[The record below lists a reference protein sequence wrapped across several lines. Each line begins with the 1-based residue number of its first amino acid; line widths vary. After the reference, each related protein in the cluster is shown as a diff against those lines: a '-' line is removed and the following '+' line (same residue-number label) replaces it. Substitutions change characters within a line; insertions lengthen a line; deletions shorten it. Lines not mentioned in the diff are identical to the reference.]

1 MRALVRDAG
10 KAEVLSGVDLVP
22 GDLDSAT
29 ALGQL
34 VRDCDAVVHAAG
46 AVRGNN
52 LDQFMQTNCEGT
64 RRVLMAVQAEAPA
77 AKLLLLSS
85 LAAREPQLSWYARS
99 KREGEDLV
107 AASTLR
113 WSVLRPPA
121 VYGPGDR
128 EMKAIFDWM
137 RRGIAPVPGKSAART
152 SLIHVDDL
160 VRAVAACLHSDAVT
174 GQVLE
179 LADSKTGGYDW
190 EELATIAGTAFQR
203 PVRVLKIPAVV
214 LDLAATISLWLARL
228 AGRPAMLTP
237 PKLRELRHE
246 NWVSDNAAITE
257 ATGWMPHIPLHDG
270 LVDLYESAL

>member
-1 MRALVRDAG
+1 MRALVRDSG
-10 KAEVLSGVDLVP
+10 KARALSGVELVQ
-22 GDLDSAT
+22 GDLQSPA

-34 VRDCDAVVHAAG
+34 VRDCDVVVHAAG

-64 RRVLMAVQAEAPA
+64 RRLVMAVQAEAPA
-77 AKLLLLSS
+77 ALLLLLSS
-85 LAAREPQLSWYARS
+85 LAAREPHLSWYACS
-99 KREGEDLV
+99 KREGENLV

-113 WSVLRPPA
+113 WAVLRPPA

-137 RRGIAPVPGKSAART
+137 RRGIAPVPGDAAART

-160 VRAVAACLHSDAVT
+160 VRAILACLYSDAVS

-179 LADSKTGGYDW
+179 LSDSKTGGYDW
-190 EELATIAGTAFQR
+190 QELATIAGTAFQR
-203 PVRVLKIPAVV
+203 PVRLLKLPATLLNLV
-214 LDLAATISLWLARL
+214 ATVSLWLARL

-257 ATGWMPHIPLHDG
+257 ATGWMPRVPLHDG
-270 LVDLYESAL
+270 LVTLYETAL

>member
-10 KAEVLSGVDLVP
+10 KAETLPGVELIQ
-22 GDLDSAT
+22 GDLDSST
-29 ALGQL
+29 ALGEL

-52 LDQFMQTNCEGT
+52 LEQFMHTNCEGT
-64 RRVLMAVQAEAPA
+64 RHLLEALQTDAPSA
-77 AKLLLLSS
+77 LLLLLSS

-99 KREGEDLV
+99 KREGENLV
-107 AASTLR
+107 TASTLR

-137 RRGIAPVPGKSAART
+137 LRGIALVPGNSTART

-160 VRAVAACLHSDAVT
+160 VGAILACLSNEAAT

-179 LADSKTGGYDW
+179 LGDSKTGGYDW
-190 EELATIAGTAFQR
+190 RELATIAGTAFR
-203 PVRVLKIPAVV
+203 RRVRLLPVPAGVLNLVAFV
-214 LDLAATISLWLARL
+214 SLWLARMT
-228 AGRPAMLTP
+228 GRAAMLTP
-237 PKLRELRHE
+237 AKLRELRHD

-257 ATGWMPHIPLHDG
+257 ATGWMPDIPLHDG
-270 LVDLYESAL
+270 LVSLYESAL